1 MSEVYTPGKLVHLR
15 NRDWVVMPSS
25 DPDLLMVK
33 PLGGSE
39 KEVTAIYRPLLFEN
53 ERVRETEFPS
63 PTAEDIGDIGSA
75 KLLLNASRLS
85 FRNAAGPFRCIGRL
99 SFRPRAYQMVPLV
112 MALKQEY
119 IRLMIADDVG
129 IGKTIESLLIVKEL
143 IERREIDRF
152 AVVCPPHLC
161 EQWQAELK
169 EKFNI
174 DAVIIRSNTQA
185 TLDRKIHNDE
195 SVFQFYPFQVI
206 SIDYI
211 KSEQR
216 RQLFIH
222 ECPELLIVDE
232 VHTCAK
238 PAGADR
244 NRQQRHSLIHAISK
258 KEKQHLLLLTATPHS
273 GKKEEFQSLLGLL
286 NPKFE
291 GIDLPSATTDQRKE
305 IAQHFVQR
313 KRKDVENWMGEE
325 THFPVRESKE
335 FDYDL
340 SNEYKTFFLNEFLP
354 FTQKLVSGKTAS
366 KARQRVH
373 YWTALGLLRGV
384 MSSPAA
390 GVKMLE
396 NRLDKITVN
405 DEDIRVDNP
414 VLDDNQAGFEN
425 DLTPTQLTQKT
436 LWSDYQKKQL
446 REFSKKLESFKNL
459 DQDHKALS
467 TEWILEEWLKEGF
480 HPVVFCRYIETAKYL
495 GKILKVSLEK
505 KIKGLDVQVITSED
519 PDEIRKERIQQMKN
533 NREEGK
539 TKKSLLIA
547 TDCLSEGINLQEV
560 FTAALHYDLPWNP
573 NRLEQR
579 EGRVDRFGQAAKT
592 VKTMI
597 LYGKDN
603 PIDGIVFK
611 VILEKV
617 REIKKTTGF
626 AVPFPD
632 DSESVL
638 DTILH
643 SVLLDPEKARK
654 WVQNKSQL
662 TLGFEFDEADDIE
675 KRLSNELEKATER
688 ERVSRSIFKQHSI
701 KAQEIET
708 DLKLADE
715 AIGSPQAVK
724 EFITGTLPQIFG
736 AQIQQVKE
744 GWRISTTNL
753 PEELKQLLPEGK
765 GVKAT
770 FESPQPEGYIYLG
783 RNHPFVEQVAN
794 TLLGHSM
801 IGEGRYRAAR
811 ASVIR
816 SDQVDIQHNLM
827 ILRVRNVIES
837 KRKSQKIVAEEMIVW
852 GFKGSLENPDPLT
865 EEQTYEFLENIVPTS
880 DLPEAARA
888 RRLSEI
894 TENLNQLQPTFD
906 KMVEERCIQLTEAHE
921 RYRKL
926 MGGNSF
932 EVVYP
937 VQPMDILG
945 VYVVLPDV
953 TLN

>member
-1 MSEVYTPGKLVHLR
+1 MSEVYTPGKLVRLR
-15 NRDWVVMPSS
+15 NRDWVVMPSP

-39 KEVTAIYRPLLFEN
+39 KEVTAIYRPLLFDN
-53 ERVRETEFPS
+53 ERVKETEFPA
-63 PTAEDIGDIGSA
+63 PVAEDIGDIGSA

-85 FRNAAGPFRCIGRL
+85 FRNAAGPFRSIGRL

-143 IERREIDRF
+143 LERKEIDRF

-185 TLDRKIHNDE
+185 SLDRKIHNDE

-211 KSEQR
+211 KSEKR

-238 PAGADR
+238 PAGSDR
-244 NRQQRHSLIHAISK
+244 GSQQRHSLIHAISK

-273 GKKEEFQSLLGLL
+273 GKNEEFQSLLGLL

-291 GIDLPSATTDQRKE
+291 QFDLPSSTQEQRKE
-305 IAQHFVQR
+305 IAQYFVQR

-325 THFPVRESKE
+325 THFPERDSKE

-340 SNEYKTFFLNEFLP
+340 GNDYKTFFLNEFLP
-354 FTQKLVSGKTAS
+354 FTQKLVSGKTDNQ
-366 KARQRVH
+366 ARQRVH

-390 GVKMLE
+390 GIKMLE
-396 NRLDKITVN
+396 NRMEKITL
-405 DEDIRVDNP
+405 DEEDIREDNP
-414 VLDDNQAGFEN
+414 VLDDTQAGFEN
-425 DLTPTQLTQKT
+425 DLTPTQLTQQT

-446 REFSKKLESFKNL
+446 REFTKKLESFKNL
-459 DQDHKALS
+459 DKDHKALS
-467 TEWILEEWLKEGF
+467 TQWILEEWLNEGY
-480 HPVVFCRYIETAKYL
+480 HPVVFCRYIDTAKYL
-495 GKILKVSLEK
+495 GEILKESLEK
-505 KIKGLDVQVITSED
+505 KIKGLDIQVITSED
-519 PDEIRKERIQQMKN
+519 PDELRKERVQKMQA
-533 NREEGK
+533 NRDEGK
-539 TKKSLLIA
+539 SKHSLLIA

-560 FTAALHYDLPWNP
+560 FTAVLHYDLPWNP

-579 EGRVDRFGQAAKT
+579 EGRVDRFGQAAEK

-654 WVQNKSQL
+654 WVQEKTQL
-662 TLGFEFDEADDIE
+662 TLGFQFDEADNIE
-675 KRLSNELEKATER
+675 KRISNELEKATER
-688 ERVSRSIFKQHSI
+688 EKASRSIFKQHSI
-701 KAQEIET
+701 KAQEIEK

-715 AIGSPQAVK
+715 AIGSPKAVK
-724 EFITGTLPQIFG
+724 EFISGTLPQIFG

-744 GWRISTTNL
+744 GWRISPTNL
-753 PEELKQLLPEGK
+753 PDELKELLPEGN
-765 GVKAT
+765 GVKVT
-770 FESPQPEGYIYLG
+770 FESPQPEGYTYLG

-801 IGEGRYRAAR
+801 IGEGRYKAAR

-816 SDQVDIQHNLM
+816 SDQVETQHNLM
-827 ILRVRNVIES
+827 LLRVRNVIES
-837 KRKSQKIVAEEMIVW
+837 KRKTQQIVAEEMIVW
-852 GFKGSLENPDPLT
+852 GFKGSFDDPDPLS
-865 EEQTYEFLENIVPTS
+865 EEQTYDFLENLVPTS

-888 RRLSEI
+888 RRLSDFTDHLE
-894 TENLNQLQPTFD
+894 ELQPTFD
-906 KMVEERCIQLTEAHE
+906 TMVEERCKKLAEAHE

-945 VYVVLPDV
+945 VYIVLPDV